1 MKELKNKFHKYLYII
16 YNYILLNM
24 ITLKIKYT
32 TTEGGLNLIK
42 EYRKQYSSVLHYAY
56 NRRYEGISE
65 KNIEHQ
71 INLLN
76 NIPLIKSYLKRCAV
90 KNATQLIKD
99 GDNKQLI
106 FGGKK
111 NFIDRCKCKIKRDE
125 FLNKRLSNLY
135 IIGEVNY
142 HGNRFININ
151 EDLESFIF
159 KPTRKDKL
167 ILTIDG
173 RYKRYKPILNKLYH
187 LQNDKQ
193 ISITYELDNEY
204 IYLTYDET
212 LLNQFVDY
220 NPIKNRIFAIDLNP
234 NYVGWSV
241 VDWKNSSKFEVVKS
255 GVVSIKDINDI
266 DFGLNGKSS
275 NSKERIYI
283 NNKRT
288 FETYEISKLLVNT
301 AIYYKCEVFGL
312 EELNIKSKDTTRGKR
327 YNKLVNNVW
336 NRTKLVN
343 NIKKRCNVYSI
354 RVMLAKPNY
363 SSFVGNF
370 LFRDLNLPDMTLAS
384 IEIGRRCYEFKIQYI
399 DKTKDKRKNIILP
412 DVNDFCDRYV
422 KSLEEFN
429 IPGEIKDLV
438 GVYNFLKNAKSR
450 YRVSLDDL
458 SHLEFSRCFSNKS
471 KVKKIIIY
479 N

>member
-1 MKELKNKFHKYLYII
+1 
-16 YNYILLNM
+16 M

-32 TTEGGLNLIK
+32 TTEDGLNLIK

-65 KNIEHQ
+65 KDVEHQ
-71 INLLN
+71 ISSLN

-106 FGGKK
+106 FGGRK
-111 NFIDRCKCKIKRDE
+111 NFIDRCKGKITKDE
-125 FLNKRLSNLY
+125 FLNKRLSKLF
-135 IIGEVNY
+135 IIGEANQ
-142 HGNRFININ
+142 HGNRMVVIND
-151 EDLESFIF
+151 DLLSFTF
-159 KPTRKDKL
+159 KPTIKDKIVL
-167 ILTIDG
+167 LVNG
-173 RYKRYKPILNKLYH
+173 RYKKYKSILNKLYH
-187 LQNDKQ
+187 LQQDKQ
-193 ISITYELDNEY
+193 ISITYQLDNEY

-212 LLNQFVDY
+212 LLNQYVEY
-220 NPIKNRIFAIDLNP
+220 QPIKNRIFAIDLNP
-234 NYVGWSV
+234 NYIGWSV

-255 GVVSIKDINDI
+255 GVISIKDINDI
-266 DFGLNGKSS
+266 DFGLKGKSS
-275 NSKERIYI
+275 ESKERKYI
-283 NNKRT
+283 NNKRI

-301 AIYYKCEVFGL
+301 AKYYRCEVFGL
-312 EELNIKSKDTTRGKR
+312 EELNIKSKDRDKGKH

-336 NRTKLVN
+336 NRNKLVN

-354 RVMLAKPNY
+354 RVMLVKPNY

-370 LFRDLNLPDMTLAS
+370 LFRDLNLPDMIFAS
-384 IEIGRRCYEFKIQYI
+384 IEIGRRCYEFKVQYI

-412 DVNDFCDRYV
+412 DVDDFNDRYI

-438 GVYNFLKNAKSR
+438 GVYYFLKKSKSR
-450 YRVSLDDL
+450 YRLSLDEL
-458 SHLEFSRCFSNKS
+458 SHLEFSRCFANKS
-471 KVKKIIIY
+471 KVKKILITIHK
-479 N
+479 NL

>member
-1 MKELKNKFHKYLYII
+1 M
-16 YNYILLNM
+16 
-24 ITLKIKYT
+24 

-255 GVVSIKDINDI
+255 GVISIKELNDM
-266 DFGLNGKSS
+266 DFCLKGKSS

-288 FETYEISKLLVNT
+288 FETYEISKLLVDI
-301 AIYYKCEVFGL
+301 ARYYKCEVFGL
-312 EELNIKSKDTTRGKR
+312 EELNIKSKDTTKG
-327 YNKLVNNVW
+327 
-336 NRTKLVN
+336 
-343 NIKKRCNVYSI
+343 
-354 RVMLAKPNY
+354 
-363 SSFVGNF
+363 
-370 LFRDLNLPDMTLAS
+370 
-384 IEIGRRCYEFKIQYI
+384 
-399 DKTKDKRKNIILP
+399 NIII
-412 DVNDFCDRYV
+412 
-422 KSLEEFN
+422 S
-429 IPGEIKDLV
+429 
-438 GVYNFLKNAKSR
+438 
-450 YRVSLDDL
+450 
-458 SHLEFSRCFSNKS
+458 
-471 KVKKIIIY
+471 
-479 N
+479 